1 MTTSGQ
7 EHEGEVALVTG
18 AARGQGR
25 SHALALARAGA
36 TVVLVDA
43 PEPIATTPYP
53 LSTAEDLAQT
63 AKEIVAEG
71 GRCLSFTADV
81 RSHSRMCEVVRDTVA
96 ELGRLDMV
104 LANAGVY
111 SVGTVH
117 DLTEQQWR
125 EVIDVNLTGVFHT
138 IQASLEPLAAAPR
151 GRIVATAS
159 GMGRRGG
166 ANIAHYVASKW
177 GVIGLVKS
185 VAIEVAPSGITCN
198 AVLPMVVNTTM
209 IQNEPTY
216 RLFAPHI
223 EDPGVE
229 DAKPGF
235 GSSNPMGVP
244 WVEPSN
250 ITDAV
255 MFLLSDKARYIS
267 GEALNISAGGMASNA
282 T

>member
-1 MTTSGQ
+1 
-7 EHEGEVALVTG
+7 
-18 AARGQGR
+18 
-25 SHALALARAGA
+25 
-36 TVVLVDA
+36 
-43 PEPIATTPYP
+43 
-53 LSTAEDLAQT
+53 
-63 AKEIVAEG
+63 
-71 GRCLSFTADV
+71 
-81 RSHSRMCEVVRDTVA
+81 
-96 ELGRLDMV
+96 
-104 LANAGVY
+104 
-111 SVGTVH
+111 
-117 DLTEQQWR
+117 
-125 EVIDVNLTGVFHT
+125 
-138 IQASLEPLAAAPR
+138 
-151 GRIVATAS
+151 
-159 GMGRRGG
+159 MGRRGG

>member
-1 MTTSGQ
+1 MTSGQ
-7 EHEGEVALVTG
+7 EHAGEVALITG

-36 TVVLVDA
+36 TVVLIDA
-43 PEPIATTPYP
+43 PEPVETTPYA

-63 AKEIVAEG
+63 ANEITAG
-71 GRCLSFTADV
+71 GGHCLIFAADV
-81 RSHSRMCEVVRDTVA
+81 RSHSRMHEVVREAVA
-96 ELGRLDMV
+96 ELGRLDIV

-111 SVGTVH
+111 SVGKVR

-125 EVIDVNLTGVFHT
+125 EVVDVNLTGVFHT

-159 GMGRRGG
+159 GMGRRGA

-198 AVLPMVVNTTM
+198 AVLPTVVNTTM
-209 IQNEPTY
+209 IHNEPTY
-216 RLFAPHI
+216 RLFAPHVEAPGI
-223 EDPGVE
+223 EEV
-229 DAKPGF
+229 KPAF
-235 GSSNPMGVP
+235 GSTNPMGIP
-244 WVEPSN
+244 WVEPSD

-267 GEALNISAGGMASNA
+267 GEALSISAGGMASNA

>member
-1 MTTSGQ
+1 MTSRQ

-25 SHALALARAGA
+25 SHALALANAGA

-81 RSHSRMCEVVRDTVA
+81 RSHSRMREVVRDTVA

-125 EVIDVNLTGVFHT
+125 EVIDVNLTGVFNT

-223 EDPGVE
+223 EDPSVE

-244 WVEPSN
+244 
-250 ITDAV
+250 
-255 MFLLSDKARYIS
+255 
-267 GEALNISAGGMASNA
+267 
-282 T
+282 